1 MNGLDTVISA
11 YPLDPT
17 AERGEAIGFLCLGPV
32 PAGDRCLVYLAP
44 GTAPILLAP
53 KLSLS

>member
-11 YPLDPT
+11 HPLDPT

-32 PAGDRCLVYLAP
+32 PAGDRSLVYLAT
-44 GTAPILLAP
+44 GTARILLAP